1 MLILVGGVL
10 NQSHCTTVVQ
20 LVALLKKTIQ
30 EVNRMS
36 VVVTSVYQQGF
47 GVANRL
53 RNNKYFVLFEVC
65 PVFKF
70 EPEIVVS

>member
-1 MLILVGGVL
+1 
-10 NQSHCTTVVQ
+10 
-20 LVALLKKTIQ
+20 
-30 EVNRMS
+30 MS
-36 VVVTSVYQQGF
+36 VVVTSVYHQGF